1 MEAKVY
7 MSARVAKANREWVKA
22 QAYDRRLTMSQ
33 VVDIIIEEARKASHS
48 RHSGDPGHKAS

>member
-33 VVDIIIEEARKASHS
+33 VVDTIIEEARKASKRS
-48 RHSGDPGHKAS
+48 KK